1 MSRPRKVVSMQKGW
15 RSEQVI
21 AERTQAE
28 EMVSTAS
35 SEIVNPP
42 TWLTSTIAKNEWKRV
57 VPQLLKIDVAGN
69 LDLEAVA
76 GYCNAFANYRK
87 ATEQLAKEE
96 FVIEAVNPKTG
107 ISYMK
112 ENPLIN
118 VQIKWGTEMR
128 RFADICGMTI
138 NSRLKAAATKQKQEQ
153 DTIEE
158 TFGAI

>member
-1 MSRPRKVVSMQKGW
+1 MSAKRKVLSINKHHF
-15 RSEQVI
+15 
-21 AERTQAE
+21 TQSQIEDLKRAE
-28 EMVSTAS
+28 E
-35 SEIVNPP
+35 EIKTGVTDIVKPP
-42 TWLTSTIAKNEWKRV
+42 SWLNSTIAKNEWKRV
-57 VPQLLKIDVAGN
+57 VPQLLEIDVAGN

-153 DTIEE
+153 DTIE
-158 TFGAI
+158 TQFGAI